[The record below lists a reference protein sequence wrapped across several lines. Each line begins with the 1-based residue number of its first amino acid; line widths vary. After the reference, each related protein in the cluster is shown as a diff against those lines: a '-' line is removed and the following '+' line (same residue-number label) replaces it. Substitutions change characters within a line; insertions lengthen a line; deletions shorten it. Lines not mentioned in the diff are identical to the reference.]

1 MHCKSQR
8 VNNYILQSFSILY
21 FENRINLKKIL
32 GHLTPFSVKNTFQ
45 NGKKTFFYDFINCL
59 FIIY

>member
-32 GHLTPFSVKNTFQ
+32 GHLTPFSREKYISKWEKN
-45 NGKKTFFYDFINCL
+45 
-59 FIIY
+59 IYL